1 MKTMLKNKNTRT
13 NLLTY
18 LVVVVAFV
26 VMQVL
31 NSQGMLGSSMKG
43 YLVPICVYIS
53 LAVSLNL
60 LVGVC
65 GELSLGHAGFMGI
78 GAFSGIVIAALLK
91 DTIPNDALRLVC
103 AMFGGGILAGFVGFV
118 IGVPVLRLRGDYL
131 AIVTLAFGEIM
142 KNIVG
147 NTYAG
152 IDDTGFHMAVSTS
165 KMKLEA
171 GGKYIING
179 PLGATGVEKLASFT
193 MGFLLVLFT
202 LFVVLNLI
210 NSKEGRAIK
219 AVRDNRIAAESVGI
233 NVTAFRMKA
242 FVVSAF
248 LAGMAGALFGL
259 NYSTITA
266 TKFNFNTSINM
277 LVFVVLGGMGNILG
291 SVISAT
297 LLYVLPE
304 ALRSLEDYRMI
315 LYAVV
320 LIVVMLC
327 TWSPKVKE
335 VLSVVTDKASRIF
348 KRKEAGTNE

>member
-1 MKTMLKNKNTRT
+1 M
-13 NLLTY
+13 
-18 LVVVVAFV
+18 
-26 VMQVL
+26 
-31 NSQGMLGSSMKG
+31 
-43 YLVPICVYIS
+43 
-53 LAVSLNL
+53 
-60 LVGVC
+60 
-65 GELSLGHAGFMGI
+65 
-78 GAFSGIVIAALLK
+78 
-91 DTIPNDALRLVC
+91 
-103 AMFGGGILAGFVGFV
+103 
-118 IGVPVLRLRGDYL
+118 
-131 AIVTLAFGEIM
+131 
-142 KNIVG
+142 
-147 NTYAG
+147 
-152 IDDTGFHMAVSTS
+152 
-165 KMKLEA
+165 
-171 GGKYIING
+171 
-179 PLGATGVEKLASFT
+179 EKLASFT

-259 NYSTITA
+259 NYSSITA
-266 TKFNFNTSINM
+266 TKFNFNTSINI